1 MIRVSYRFS
10 RGIAIHH
17 DIDVMLPGS
26 DPADLRRHARG
37 TRPATAS
44 SMLPVETALAADDVL
59 APLRRGRGKA
69 ALVSDLTRMGV
80 AEADAWA
87 LARAGTLVLLGEQL
101 LDGEAPMLGGE
112 VLTEAHE
119 LLSATIAGLRPA
131 VRSAG

>member
-1 MIRVSYRFS
+1 
-10 RGIAIHH
+10 
-17 DIDVMLPGS
+17 
-26 DPADLRRHARG
+26 
-37 TRPATAS
+37 
-44 SMLPVETALAADDVL
+44 MLPVETALAADDVL